1 MKILIAEYASA
12 LGLGGT
18 YELEGRAMLATLVGS
33 FERAGHAVFYPTSG
47 RSVEAGRP
55 ILVKGEEEF
64 EGALASKADAGLL
77 IAPDGM
83 QPHFLEILEKNM
95 LNLGASPDAA
105 RLAADKLL
113 CTRALAQAG
122 VFVAEIVERPD
133 PVEQGCHRYV
143 VKPRTGCGSEG
154 VRVTSFARAGPDEI
168 VTRYHEGLHLSA
180 SFIAGEESFLPL
192 TINRQLI
199 DFQGDGMSYQGSQ
212 VPYNTPRA
220 DEIWAEARKAVAAL
234 SLSGYAGIDFVLGER
249 PWVVDVNAR
258 PTTSIIGIV
267 RVMKEEIGE
276 LILDARLGRA
286 AKKVTLVGEWTFRKE
301 DLHHVGNGSA
311 TLAPYERTSFY
322 LFDHRYSLVEE

>member
-18 YELEGRAMLATLVGS
+18 CELEGRAMLATLAGS
-33 FERAGHAVFYPTSG
+33 FERAGHDVLYPTSG
-47 RSVEAGRP
+47 RSIEAGRP
-55 ILVKGEEEF
+55 IFVTGEEEF
-64 EGALASKADAGLL
+64 AGVLAGKADAGLL

-95 LNLGASPDAA
+95 LNLGSSPDAA

-113 CTRALAQAG
+113 CTQALARAG
-122 VFVAEIVERPD
+122 VPVAEIVERPD
-133 PVEQGCHRYV
+133 PAEMGCHRYV
-143 VKPRTGCGSEG
+143 IKPRTGCGSEG
-154 VRVTSFARAGPDEI
+154 VRVTSFARAGPEEI

-180 SFIAGEESFLPL
+180 SFIAGGGSFLPL

-220 DEIWAEARKAVAAL
+220 AEIWAEARRAAAAL
-234 SLSGYAGIDFVLGER
+234 SLTGYAGIDFVLGEQPR
-249 PWVVDVNAR
+249 VVDVNAR

-276 LILDARLGRA
+276 LILKSKLGRPA
-286 AKKVTLVGEWTFRKE
+286 ECVTIIGSCTFRKE
-301 DLHHVGNGSA
+301 DLSHLLNHVGESSA
-311 TLAPYERTSFY
+311 YIRSI
-322 LFDHRYSLVEE
+322 